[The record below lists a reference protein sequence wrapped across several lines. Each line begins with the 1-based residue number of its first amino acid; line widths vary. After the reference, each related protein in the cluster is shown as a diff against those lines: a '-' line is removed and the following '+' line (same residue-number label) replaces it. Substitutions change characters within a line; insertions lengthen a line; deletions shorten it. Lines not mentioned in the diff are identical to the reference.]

1 MKVWAN
7 IDHHRTNELFGD
19 VQCVLPDECA
29 TGAVL
34 YYFFKYLGI
43 PVTPVMRDALY
54 VAVSTDTG
62 SFQYQMTTAAVM
74 ELAADLIRM
83 GVDVQDINRQLYQ
96 EKPWVKM
103 QLMREALN
111 GMKLTP
117 DGRICTFCLT
127 NEAKARIGSRP
138 EDTEGLIDLL
148 RSVQGVW
155 LAAYLE
161 ETEDDPRIRISL
173 RSKTPEISVA
183 ELASRFGGGGHSMAA
198 GVRIRG
204 PIEEVRLTILKAMR
218 EEVGTSAPTEDFMNV
233 SDSIQVPSGVLL
245 IDKARDM
252 TSHDVV
258 AIARRSLGIKKIG
271 HCGTLDPMATGLL
284 MLVVGKATKLQD
296 KLMCEHKEY
305 AGTLMLGV
313 ETSSQ
318 DAMGE
323 IVAEYSVDGVT
334 EQAVREAFDRF
345 DGAFEQIPSDGFR
358 HQKGRGAAVQTGP
371 EKVRKLC
378 GNRGL
383 WKRSATEF
391 HAWPFRKWILP
402 FSVPKVFMCGPMLMI
417 LGRHW
422 AAERI

>member
-1 MKVWAN
+1 
-7 IDHHRTNELFGD
+7 
-19 VQCVLPDECA
+19 
-29 TGAVL
+29 
-34 YYFFKYLGI
+34 
-43 PVTPVMRDALY
+43 
-54 VAVSTDTG
+54 
-62 SFQYQMTTAAVM
+62 
-74 ELAADLIRM
+74 
-83 GVDVQDINRQLYQ
+83 
-96 EKPWVKM
+96 
-103 QLMREALN
+103 
-111 GMKLTP
+111 
-117 DGRICTFCLT
+117 
-127 NEAKARIGSRP
+127 
-138 EDTEGLIDLL
+138 
-148 RSVQGVW
+148 
-155 LAAYLE
+155 
-161 ETEDDPRIRISL
+161 
-173 RSKTPEISVA
+173 
-183 ELASRFGGGGHSMAA
+183 
-198 GVRIRG
+198 
-204 PIEEVRLTILKAMR
+204 
-218 EEVGTSAPTEDFMNV
+218 MNV

-345 DGAFEQIPSDGFR
+345 DGVLNKSLRWFPLLKRAGFR
-358 HQKGRGAAVQTGP
+358 CTSWPG
-371 EKVRKLC
+371 KVRKLC

-383 WKRSATEF
+383 WKCLATEF